1 MNVFKNVLI
10 AFLFCSKAAIAEPAS
25 ESSIKQLLAVTQAQK
40 LVEGMRGQ
48 FDLLVNNA
56 LQQVLKG
63 KTPTAKQQQAIENM
77 KNKML
82 ALLQGEL
89 AWEKLESLYL
99 RLYQDSFTEEEV
111 AGILHF
117 YQTPA
122 GQAIIYKMPVLMQ
135 KSMMEMQ
142 KRIGEVTPQMQ
153 KIQENFV
160 SEMSQASK

>member
-1 MNVFKNVLI
+1 MNVLKNVLI
-10 AFLFCSKAAIAEPAS
+10 AFLFCSKVAIAEPAS

-48 FDLLVNNA
+48 FDLLMNNA
-56 LQQVLKG
+56 IEQALKG
-63 KTPTAKQQQAIENM
+63 KTPTAKHQQAIDNM
-77 KNKML
+77 KNRMV

-89 AWEKLESLYL
+89 TWEKLEPQYL

-111 AGILHF
+111 AGILSF
-117 YQTPA
+117 YETPA

-135 KSMMEMQ
+135 KSMIEMQ
-142 KRIGEVTPQMQ
+142 KRMGGIVPQIQ

-160 SEMSQASK
+160 AEIAATSK